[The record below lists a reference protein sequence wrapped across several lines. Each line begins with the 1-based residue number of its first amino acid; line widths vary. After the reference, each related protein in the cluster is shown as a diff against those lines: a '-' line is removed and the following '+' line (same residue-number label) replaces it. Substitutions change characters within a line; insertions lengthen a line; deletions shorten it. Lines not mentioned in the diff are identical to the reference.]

1 MPKSVI
7 DTAKAQVIAY
17 NDKDWDAVRR
27 CAAAQLYYDEVATQ
41 RKARGVDDV
50 IKLWLG
56 WATALPDSRA
66 TFEGAVASG
75 NTVTLELTWR
85 GTHKGP
91 LKTPAGELAPTG
103 KQIELRSCQVIE
115 VDGDKVK
122 SVRQY
127 FDMGTLLKQ
136 LGA

>member
-1 MPKSVI
+1 MPTSVI

-17 NDKDWDAVRR
+17 NDKNWDDVRK

-41 RKARGVDDV
+41 RTARGVDDV
-50 IKLWLG
+50 IKLWQG

-66 TFEGAVASG
+66 SFDKVAVSG

-91 LKTPAGELAPTG
+91 LKTPTGEIAPTG
-103 KQIELRSCQVIE
+103 KNIEIRACQIVE
-115 VDGDKVK
+115 VANDKVN